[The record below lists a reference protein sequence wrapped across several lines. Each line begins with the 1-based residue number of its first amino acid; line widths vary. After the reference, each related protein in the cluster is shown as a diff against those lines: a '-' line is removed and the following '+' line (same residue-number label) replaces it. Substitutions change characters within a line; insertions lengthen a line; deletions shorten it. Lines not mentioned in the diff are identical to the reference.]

1 MMYIICICV
10 RAKLQFPAGFG
21 AKAGNHQE
29 RKFQN
34 QSLLVDGHCKSSEG
48 RPQLTSSMGW
58 LENCQESMGSFAS
71 KSISNCLKPS

>member
-10 RAKLQFPAGFG
+10 RAKWQFPAGFG
-21 AKAGNHQE
+21 AKAGNPQE

-58 LENCQESMGSFAS
+58 LEN
-71 KSISNCLKPS
+71 